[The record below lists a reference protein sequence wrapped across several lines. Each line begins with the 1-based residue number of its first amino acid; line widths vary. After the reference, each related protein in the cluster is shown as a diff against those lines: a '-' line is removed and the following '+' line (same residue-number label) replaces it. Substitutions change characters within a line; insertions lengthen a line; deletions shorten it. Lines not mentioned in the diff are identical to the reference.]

1 MSNDHIQNAKDF
13 EKRSAELMK
22 ACPDVM
28 RSFFRLH
35 GDATAEG
42 ALSYKTKELIGIG
55 ISIAVKCTDCIEGHV
70 KAAIEAGATA
80 EEISETV
87 GVAIMM
93 GGGPSTTYGALAIEA
108 MNQFLAE

>member
-1 MSNDHIQNAKDF
+1 MSIDHIQKAKDF
-13 EKRSAELMK
+13 EKRSGELMK

-28 RSFFRLH
+28 RAFFKLH

-55 ISIAVKCTDCIEGHV
+55 ISIAVKCEDCIDGHV
-70 KAAIEAGATA
+70 KAALDAGATA
-80 EEISETV
+80 EEISEAV
-87 GVAIMM
+87 GVAVMM
-93 GGGPSTTYGALAIEA
+93 GGGPSTTYGAYTIEA